1 MAFLGEIQEKPI
13 AFSPYSNIISVITI
27 NRISMKQTKTDR
39 LHYERPSI
47 RVVELQ
53 QQTQL
58 LSSSPNG
65 VNANRRGYGDEIEEE
80 WG

>member
-1 MAFLGEIQEKPI
+1 
-13 AFSPYSNIISVITI
+13 
-27 NRISMKQTKTDR
+27 MKQTKTDR
-39 LHYERPSI
+39 LYYEQPRME
-47 RVVELQ
+47 VVELQ